1 MSWRRSM
8 FLLGFSKKY
17 GRMLLGLWLVLFG
30 LFALFPEVT
39 FRYQPVLMALLAIV
53 AGILVFLDR

>member
-17 GRMLLGLWLVLFG
+17 GRMLLGVWLVLTG
-30 LFALFPEVT
+30 LIQILDLRFAYMGVVMGIL
-39 FRYQPVLMALLAIV
+39 ALV
-53 AGILVFLDR
+53 AGVLVFLDR